1 VIQSLQF
8 SVVCQNVSIDNKNIC
23 LDEQAALKIERDYHE
38 YEYLD
43 SLSTALINA
52 QDTAIKNRDKQLILF
67 KKDLSIC
74 EENNV
79 NLQNTIIINKQEAK
93 RTRFK
98 TYLEGVGAG
107 ALIALLLR
115 AVL

>member
-1 VIQSLQF
+1 MIQSLQF
-8 SVVCQNVSIDNKNIC
+8 SAVCQNVSIDNKKIC
-23 LDEQAALKIERDYHE
+23 LDEQAALRIERDYQE

-52 QDTAIKNRDKQLILF
+52 QDTAIKNRDKQLIIF
-67 KKDLSIC
+67 KKDMNIC
-74 EENNV
+74 EENNII
-79 NLQNTIIINKQEAK
+79 LQNTIIINKQEAK

-98 TYLEGVGAG
+98 TYLEGAGAG

-115 AVL
+115 TIL